1 MLLLLDE
8 SLLFYLFDGHLS
20 DTNDLGRLALS
31 CSTFLSVAVDVARCR
46 VKAYCQVPYEVATK
60 SSKETCHRAF

>member
-46 VKAYCQVPYEVATK
+46 VKAYCQVPRG
-60 SSKETCHRAF
+60 CN